1 MRNAF
6 LLAVVMLALTT
17 TAFAQGNL
25 PAGAMKRGSLANA
38 KLTQDAKLGVAA
50 KVATMGCSQPGAVEP
65 FIVAMPSGTV
75 GQRHWT
81 ELWIVTGC
89 GNRYPVK
96 IEFSE
101 DGPDAANWTIQ
112 R

>member
-1 MRNAF
+1 MRIAF
-6 LLAVVMLALTT
+6 PLAAIFLAMT
-17 TAFAQGNL
+17 TAAQAQGNL

-38 KLTQDAKLGVAA
+38 KLIQDAKLGVAA

-65 FIVAMPSGTV
+65 FIVAMPSGAV

-81 ELWIVTGC
+81 ELWIVSGC
-89 GNRYPVK
+89 GNKYPVK
-96 IEFSE
+96 IEFYE

-112 R
+112 K